1 MDMQP
6 WQVITLPQIAS
17 TPEELRRCAED
28 FEFLGLTWQRGD
40 DGLTTGTTVWGSKSN
55 AIGIA
60 WGWGEVR
67 KDVVAISDPMTVL
80 SNLHLMGEDGN
91 PIEESGRL
99 LTLHSILHELP
110 WQRAVIRRIPD
121 VAVAL
126 AA

>member
-1 MDMQP
+1 MNMQP
-6 WQVITLPQIAS
+6 WQVITLAQVAS
-17 TPEELRRCAED
+17 TPDDLRQRARD
-28 FEFLGLTWQRGD
+28 FEFLGLTWQRGG
-40 DGLTTGTTVWGSKSN
+40 DGLASGTTVWGSQSH

-110 WQRAVIRRIPD
+110 WQRAVIRRIPE
-121 VAVAL
+121 AAIAL